1 MLSPG
6 ATKSGLI
13 RQSYVG
19 PKELNEAMLSNLFVG
34 GRIGPE
40 IPSVTPSPLC
50 STSCFRS
57 SPSFPGTT
65 MIGIVNPVAS
75 PPATRNL
82 SSVYQSQVYSMIPT
96 APAVTISC
104 KSSVLRQAPQ
114 RTITTLPLIWALLVI
129 ALHTSTGFATT
140 AADCASE
147 WSPAAGAVVET
158 SALKP
163 RMRALLQCTPS
174 EPPMS
179 TCHVQSVLP
188 SQ

>member
-65 MIGIVNPVAS
+65 MIGIVHPVAE
-75 PPATRNL
+75 PAW
-82 SSVYQSQVYSMIPT
+82 
-96 APAVTISC
+96 
-104 KSSVLRQAPQ
+104 K
-114 RTITTLPLIWALLVI
+114 
-129 ALHTSTGFATT
+129 
-140 AADCASE
+140 AS
-147 WSPAAGAVVET
+147 
-158 SALKP
+158 
-163 RMRALLQCTPS
+163 
-174 EPPMS
+174 
-179 TCHVQSVLP
+179 
-188 SQ
+188 